1 MAFNILGKTQDHRT
15 KTHVIYCK
23 CSINDYL
30 NIIGGDFEHFSI
42 QRKRENHKAYR
53 RLKED
58 LKNGAL
64 LPSITLALK
73 HSLVIN
79 AISHLDDH
87 EWIN

>member
-73 HSLVIN
+73 HSQGKIANVF
-79 AISHLDDH
+79 
-87 EWIN
+87 